1 MHVGRVMKTDLITVP
16 PSTSLTKARSLIEE
30 KKISHLLVVDTSGK
44 LRGIVSDRDIKR
56 SWASQ
61 ATTLSVH
68 ELNYL
73 LEQLTLEM
81 IMGKTL
87 VTTTPETTIERV
99 AQAMQ
104 TSRISALPVLDGGDL
119 VGIITT
125 TDVLRVLLQAIG
137 IDKES
142 ARFTVMVRDRV
153 GVMAEVCQLLK
164 ENDVNIRSLVTWPE
178 EKHPGVY
185 QLVLRVP
192 AELASKAVKI
202 LENADFTV
210 VTEYIRDPQAYLPQ

>member
-1 MHVGRVMKTDLITVP
+1 MKTDLITVP
-16 PSTSLTKARSLIEE
+16 PSTSLTKARSIIEE
-30 KKISHLLVVDTSGK
+30 KKISHLLVVDASGK

-87 VTTTPETTIERV
+87 MTTTPETTIERV

-104 TSRISALPVLDGGDL
+104 ANRISALPVLDGDDL

-202 LENADFTV
+202 LEDADFTV
-210 VTEYIRDPQAYLPQ
+210 LTEYIRDPQAYLPQ